1 MATQPWIYIILR
13 DLRVNI
19 GDSRSVVLMRFF
31 KDTTRFPVSF
41 LILKRA
47 RPFNFFHIRLFVSTT
62 AVNDLLVV
70 EKNDVLYILNLLT
83 TCHMMS
89 FVFTTTQKIQN
100 LQYDRKNQKSDQF
113 TDRQAYAGTSN
124 NDKIAWTFCSGELNR
139 WFIVHAIFRE
149 NTIENQILCIVR
161 FEVYAL
167 SPLNLDVKCV
177 QVNNLFILQ
186 GDIVFI

>member
-1 MATQPWIYIILR
+1 MAILAQWFLWGFSKIPP
-13 DLRVNI
+13 D
-19 GDSRSVVLMRFF
+19 F
-31 KDTTRFPVSF
+31 SF

-47 RPFNFFHIRLFVSTT
+47 RPFNFSSHKVICINYGCEWPLGGR
-62 AVNDLLVV
+62 
-70 EKNDVLYILNLLT
+70 EKWRIVYIEFTDNLSYDEF
-83 TCHMMS
+83 CIYNHPENS
-89 FVFTTTQKIQN
+89 

-177 QVNNLFILQ
+177 QVNDLFILQ